1 MKDCRIADAV
11 GIPAT
16 AAECRAQGDEG
27 LPASPLPSAVG
38 LEVPPLQAAFQG
50 CTLVRRQAGGHSPGP
65 RRACIPCWL
74 SDLFFPSRCPEHGLA
89 LFQATSLA
97 NKNG

>member
-27 LPASPLPSAVG
+27 LPASLLPSAVG
-38 LEVPPLQAAFQG
+38 LEVPPL
-50 CTLVRRQAGGHSPGP
+50 AGSLPGLHP
-65 RRACIPCWL
+65 
-74 SDLFFPSRCPEHGLA
+74 G
-89 LFQATSLA
+89 
-97 NKNG
+97 